1 MFIYLTL
8 TLPKSNLGELP
19 AVERQRG
26 GVEEK
31 QPSAEEHE
39 HVGFGRFCCTTITN
53 IYPLPGTSQKTSQG
67 R

>member
-1 MFIYLTL
+1 MLTL
-8 TLPKSNLGELP
+8 KYGPPKLNIGELP

-39 HVGFGRFCCTTITN
+39 HVRLGRFCCTAN
-53 IYPLPGTSQKTSQG
+53 INTYSLPGT
-67 R
+67 